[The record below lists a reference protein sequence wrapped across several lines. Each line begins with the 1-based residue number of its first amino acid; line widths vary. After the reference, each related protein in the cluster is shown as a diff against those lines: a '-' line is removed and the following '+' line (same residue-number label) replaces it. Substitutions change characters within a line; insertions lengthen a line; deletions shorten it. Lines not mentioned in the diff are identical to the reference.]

1 MQDKHRGQVA
11 DKKLK
16 LTGLL
21 SSSSRVAFNPC
32 SAFQAARSHHPTNSV
47 FFNPLLHYNTQPL
60 PGLKSVYL
68 LFVGSGTYLRHLFHP
83 LGEP

>member
-1 MQDKHRGQVA
+1 MQDKHKGQVA

-21 SSSSRVAFNPC
+21 SSSSGVAFNPC

-47 FFNPLLHYNTQPL
+47 FFNPLLHYNPQPMASNL
-60 PGLKSVYL
+60 YIFCL
-68 LFVGSGTYLRHLFHP
+68 LAVAHI
-83 LGEP
+83 

>member
-1 MQDKHRGQVA
+1 MQDKHKGQVA

-68 LFVGSGTYLRHLFHP
+68 LFVGTGTYLRHLFYP
-83 LGEP
+83 LGKP